1 MSPQE
6 IANARNFIAN
16 MPLNEVMEL
25 KKIYGTSWSNISS
38 PTDFG
43 RKFKIEYDAGNFP
56 NLKGHGVKE
65 NGRNHQRYE
74 RIN

>member
-6 IANARNFIAN
+6 IVNARRLIAN

-25 KKIYGTSWSNISS
+25 KEIYGASWSNISS
-38 PTDFG
+38 PTTFGKDF
-43 RKFKIEYDAGNFP
+43 KKEYDAGSFS
-56 NLKGHGVKE
+56 NLKWHGVKP
-65 NGRNHQRYE
+65 NGPNHERYE